1 MSYTALYRKYRPSNF
16 SNVVGQN
23 VVVKVLKNSL
33 LSNHISHAYLFSGPR
48 GTGKTSIAKIFAK
61 AVNCLDFNGDICGK
75 CFNCLGLENN
85 DIDIIEI
92 DAASNNGVEEIR
104 TIREN
109 AKLLPSFCKY
119 KVYIIDEVHMLST
132 GAFNALLKT
141 LEEPPS
147 HVIFILATTEINKIP
162 LTILSRCQRFDFT
175 RLSDDDIVARLNFIL
190 ESEGRTL
197 DEKVVKYI
205 AEESDG
211 GLRDAINLL
220 DQILSLEQENISI
233 EDIDNVSG
241 KIPLDLVHNLLKFI
255 LNKDYISTLN
265 LISEISKNGK
275 NFSDLVNKM
284 LILLRDIAIN
294 NDVSNYFDSEY
305 INLLNTYSLN
315 NNQIMLLTKKFNELL
330 SDLKNSS
337 DQKML
342 VEIYLLYIINFLTES
357 DEKIN
362 SDNTIINNGIN
373 KENLNSQLKEKNIN
387 NSKVSTNILHVDE
400 IPKEN
405 YNNLNNNL
413 KHIRI
418 NNVLAEASKSQ
429 LNRLTVEFDNLNDYV
444 SNKKFNIVAVLLL
457 ESKIVVASDK
467 YILFSFDDKASVDI
481 FYENLKLIEL
491 LLIEVFH
498 NSFKG
503 IAVSNS
509 EWLSIRNEYVIK
521 KKNGESYV
529 FIEEND
535 VKLDLKENN
544 KDAQDFAMNIF
555 GEDAVSVI

>member
-23 VVVKVLKNSL
+23 VVVKVLINSL

-61 AVNCLDFNGDICGK
+61 AVNCLNFNGDICGK

-175 RLSDDDIVARLNFIL
+175 RLSDDDIVARLNYIL
-190 ESEGRTL
+190 ESEGRIL
-197 DEKVVKYI
+197 DENVVKYI

-233 EDIDNVSG
+233 NDIDNISG
-241 KIPLDLVHNLLKFI
+241 RISLDLVHNLLKFI
-255 LNKDYISTLN
+255 LNIDYVSTLN
-265 LISEISKNGK
+265 LISDISKSGK

-294 NDVSNYFDSEY
+294 NEVSNYFDSDY

-315 NNQIMLLTKKFNELL
+315 NNQIMILTKKFNELL
-330 SDLKNSS
+330 SDLKNSL

-342 VEIYLLYIINFLTES
+342 VEIYLLYIINSLTES
-357 DEKIN
+357 DENIN
-362 SDNTIINNGIN
+362 DNIVINNSII

-387 NSKVSTNILHVDE
+387 SSKTSTGLDE
-400 IPKEN
+400 ISIEKDF
-405 YNNLNNNL
+405 NNNL

-429 LNRLTVEFDNLNDYV
+429 LNKLNVEFDNLNDYV
-444 SNKKFNIVAVLLL
+444 SNKKYNIVAVLLL

-467 YILFSFDDKASVDI
+467 YILFSFDDKANVDI

-498 NSFKG
+498 NSFKA

>member
-23 VVVKVLKNSL
+23 VVVKVLINSL

-61 AVNCLDFNGDICGK
+61 AVNCLNFNGDICGK

-175 RLSDDDIVARLNFIL
+175 RLSDDDIVARLNYIL

-197 DEKVVKYI
+197 DENVVKYI

-233 EDIDNVSG
+233 NDIDNISG
-241 KIPLDLVHNLLKFI
+241 RISLDLVHNLLKFI
-255 LNKDYISTLN
+255 LNIDYVSTLN
-265 LISEISKNGK
+265 LISDISKSGK

-294 NDVSNYFDSEY
+294 NEVSNYFDSDY

-315 NNQIMLLTKKFNELL
+315 NNQIMILTKKFNELL
-330 SDLKNSS
+330 SDLKNSL

-342 VEIYLLYIINFLTES
+342 VEIYLLYIINSLTES
-357 DEKIN
+357 DEN
-362 SDNTIINNGIN
+362 TNDNIVINNSII

-387 NSKVSTNILHVDE
+387 SSKTSTGLDE
-400 IPKEN
+400 ISIEKDF
-405 YNNLNNNL
+405 NNNL

-429 LNRLTVEFDNLNDYV
+429 LNKLNVEFDNLNDYV
-444 SNKKFNIVAVLLL
+444 SNKKYNMVAVLLL

-467 YILFSFDDKASVDI
+467 YILFSFDDKANVDI

-498 NSFKG
+498 NSFKA

>member
-23 VVVKVLKNSL
+23 VVVKVLINSL

-61 AVNCLDFNGDICGK
+61 AVNCLNFNGDICGK

-175 RLSDDDIVARLNFIL
+175 RLSDDDIVARLNYIL

-197 DEKVVKYI
+197 DENVVKYI

-233 EDIDNVSG
+233 NDIDNISG
-241 KIPLDLVHNLLKFI
+241 RISLDLVHNLLKFI
-255 LNKDYISTLN
+255 LNIDYVSTLN
-265 LISEISKNGK
+265 LISDISKSGK

-294 NDVSNYFDSEY
+294 NEVSNYFDSDY

-315 NNQIMLLTKKFNELL
+315 NNQIMILTKKFNELL
-330 SDLKNSS
+330 SDLKSS
-337 DQKML
+337 LDQKML
-342 VEIYLLYIINFLTES
+342 VEIYFLYIINSLTES
-357 DEKIN
+357 DEN
-362 SDNTIINNGIN
+362 TNDNIVINNSII

-387 NSKVSTNILHVDE
+387 SSKTSTGLDE
-400 IPKEN
+400 ISIEKDF
-405 YNNLNNNL
+405 NNNL

-429 LNRLTVEFDNLNDYV
+429 LNKLNVEFDNLNDYV
-444 SNKKFNIVAVLLL
+444 SNKKYNIVAVLLL

-467 YILFSFDDKASVDI
+467 YILFSFDDKANVDI

-498 NSFKG
+498 NSFKA

>member
-61 AVNCLDFNGDICGK
+61 AVNCLNFNGDICGK

-498 NSFKG
+498 NSFKA

>member
-23 VVVKVLKNSL
+23 VVVKVLINSL

-61 AVNCLDFNGDICGK
+61 AVNCLNFNGDICGK

-175 RLSDDDIVARLNFIL
+175 RLSDDDIVARLNYIL
-190 ESEGRTL
+190 ESEGRIL
-197 DEKVVKYI
+197 DENVVKYI

-233 EDIDNVSG
+233 NDIDNISG
-241 KIPLDLVHNLLKFI
+241 RISLDLVHNLLKFI
-255 LNKDYISTLN
+255 LNIDYVSTLN
-265 LISEISKNGK
+265 LISDISKSGK

-294 NDVSNYFDSEY
+294 NEVSNYFDSDY

-315 NNQIMLLTKKFNELL
+315 NNQIMILTKKFNELL
-330 SDLKNSS
+330 SDLKNSL

-342 VEIYLLYIINFLTES
+342 VEIYLLYIINSLTES
-357 DEKIN
+357 DEN
-362 SDNTIINNGIN
+362 TNDNIVINNSII

-387 NSKVSTNILHVDE
+387 SSKTSTGLDE
-400 IPKEN
+400 ISIEKDF
-405 YNNLNNNL
+405 NNNL

-429 LNRLTVEFDNLNDYV
+429 LNKLNVEFDNLNDYV
-444 SNKKFNIVAVLLL
+444 SNKKYNIVAVLLL

-467 YILFSFDDKASVDI
+467 YILFSFDDKANVDI

-498 NSFKG
+498 NSFKA